1 MAESTQ
7 TVVKNK
13 AKRTQTNPN
22 SLANLRPA
30 KPGEVRNPKGYGGNQ
45 PKISPIIRRFADM
58 PYAEFAKINPK
69 ALTMAEL
76 VAWKIYMDAIDDEG
90 YQAGTKSRDTLL
102 DRVDGK
108 PKGDPEEAKGDTNIQ
123 VVVTSWPG
131 QQSQ

>member
-1 MAESTQ
+1 MAESEIT
-7 TVVKNK
+7 
-13 AKRTQTNPN
+13 AKVTKYKRGENPR
-22 SLANLRPA
+22 SLANLVP
-30 KPGEVRNPKGYGGNQ
+30 VPKGVALNPNGNGAHT

-58 PYAEFAKINPK
+58 PYSEFAKINPK

-108 PKGDPEEAKGDTNIQ
+108 PKGDPEAEKGDTNIQ
-123 VVVTSWPG
+123 IVVTSWPG
-131 QQSQ
+131 QPSQ

>member
-1 MAESTQ
+1 MAESEIT
-7 TVVKNK
+7 
-13 AKRTQTNPN
+13 AKVTKYKRGENPR
-22 SLANLRPA
+22 SLANLVP
-30 KPGEVRNPKGYGGNQ
+30 VPKGFALNPEGKGANS

-58 PYAEFAKINPK
+58 PYAEFAKLNPK
-69 ALTMAEL
+69 TLTMAEL

-108 PKGDPEEAKGDTNIQ
+108 PKGDPEESKGDTNIQ

-131 QQSQ
+131 QQSG